1 MSCKV
6 VLVMVVVEKGSS
18 CAGASPKP
26 DTRAGSWSVMVI
38 SVVVCCAQALD
49 AMQNATAAEMRVALK
64 NGEWF
69 AMTFP

>member
-1 MSCKV
+1 
-6 VLVMVVVEKGSS
+6 
-18 CAGASPKP
+18 
-26 DTRAGSWSVMVI
+26 
-38 SVVVCCAQALD
+38 VVCCAQALD